1 VPVIVIVGVW
11 GFYRSRRVA
20 PPRRLVRPTNG
31 LGKPPYSELVRE
43 VERLRGEMLV
53 SSRLALEALEAI
65 GQCRETGWAVAVR
78 ALAAIA
84 KGGSELADDG
94 VESA

>member
-1 VPVIVIVGVW
+1 
-11 GFYRSRRVA
+11 
-20 PPRRLVRPTNG
+20 
-31 LGKPPYSELVRE
+31 
-43 VERLRGEMLV
+43 MLV